1 MSLQIAVIIG
11 RANSITSWHEAENFK
26 TILVQSSEAVQIS
39 CVWVRWQ
46 EIQSTGRTFREDLV
60 ILCSSEL

>member
-11 RANSITSWHEAENFK
+11 RANSITPWHEAENFK
-26 TILVQSSEAVQIS
+26 TILAQSSEAVQIS

-46 EIQSTGRTFREDLV
+46 EIQSTGRTFREDIV